1 MGNELQLSNRQKTFF
16 GVLVCLIIPLS
27 GMSTDIYL
35 PSLPAIAQH
44 FQTGKS
50 LSQVTVTSFVL
61 ALALSQLIAGPVS
74 DAMGRKILILTALF
88 VQFLA
93 IVAIIYS
100 PTIQW
105 MIG

>member
-1 MGNELQLSNRQKTFF
+1 MLQWKNPFQGGEQELGFYSMGNELQLSNRQKTFF

-50 LSQVTVTSFVL
+50 LS
-61 ALALSQLIAGPVS
+61 
-74 DAMGRKILILTALF
+74 
-88 VQFLA
+88 
-93 IVAIIYS
+93 
-100 PTIQW
+100 
-105 MIG
+105 

>member
-50 LSQVTVTSFVL
+50 LS
-61 ALALSQLIAGPVS
+61 
-74 DAMGRKILILTALF
+74 
-88 VQFLA
+88 
-93 IVAIIYS
+93 
-100 PTIQW
+100 
-105 MIG
+105 